1 MRQEAIRRP
10 RASSNGSAARTAS
23 ARAVAMKL
31 EIVDADFGDP
41 GHREGILE
49 ILNAYAAQP
58 MGGGEPEPTRFLSKP
73 LDVTGG
79 G

>member
-1 MRQEAIRRP
+1 
-10 RASSNGSAARTAS
+10 
-23 ARAVAMKL
+23 MKL